1 MRLQFNKFY
10 SPDDAP
16 GITNQGDG
24 ASDDN
29 LETLE
34 LLNVE
39 DEPEVIDIKG
49 IKEKSLDDDDESTP
63 DDDEEDDELKE
74 IEEELAG
81 PKEEDLELTTPVRRK
96 EILAKYPKLFKDFP
110 YLEKAYYREQQF
122 TEINPTIED
131 ARVASEKAKIMDIV
145 EREIMSG
152 DITSVLAAA
161 KDENQE
167 AFYKVVD
174 NYLPT
179 LRRVDQQAYY
189 HVLGNVIKDTIISM
203 VKEGRNLGDQG
214 APLQAAANVLNQYI
228 FGSQN
233 FTPPQRLAQTSPQVD
248 HQQQQFQEQQRQQ
261 VYAKFEDTR
270 ETLQSKADN
279 VLKSTIDQNIDPNQS
294 MTDYVRKNAVK
305 DAHETLETLISKDT
319 RFRGLLDRLWEK
331 AFQSG
336 FDKDSTD
343 RIKSAYLSKAK
354 TLLPSVIK
362 KARNEALRG
371 HSQARSSDTGNTA
384 RKAPITPGRSASPS
398 SGKIKVAK
406 DIPKGMST
414 LDVLMSD

>member
-131 ARVASEKAKIMDIV
+131 ARVASEKAKI
-145 EREIMSG
+145 
-152 DITSVLAAA
+152 
-161 KDENQE
+161 
-167 AFYKVVD
+167 
-174 NYLPT
+174 
-179 LRRVDQQAYY
+179 
-189 HVLGNVIKDTIISM
+189 
-203 VKEGRNLGDQG
+203 
-214 APLQAAANVLNQYI
+214 
-228 FGSQN
+228 
-233 FTPPQRLAQTSPQVD
+233 
-248 HQQQQFQEQQRQQ
+248 
-261 VYAKFEDTR
+261 
-270 ETLQSKADN
+270 
-279 VLKSTIDQNIDPNQS
+279 
-294 MTDYVRKNAVK
+294 
-305 DAHETLETLISKDT
+305 
-319 RFRGLLDRLWEK
+319 
-331 AFQSG
+331 
-336 FDKDSTD
+336 
-343 RIKSAYLSKAK
+343 
-354 TLLPSVIK
+354 
-362 KARNEALRG
+362 
-371 HSQARSSDTGNTA
+371 
-384 RKAPITPGRSASPS
+384 
-398 SGKIKVAK
+398 
-406 DIPKGMST
+406 
-414 LDVLMSD
+414 